1 MRYFIGYVGTRN
13 QNLDNIV
20 KRIEDLFNQMG
31 GISYCIVLTFSEE
44 VHISEVTPE
53 EFYDEAA
60 SLN

>member
-44 VHISEVTPE
+44 VHNSEVTPE
-53 EFYDEAA
+53 EFYDQAA